1 MKEKS
6 YMYWV
11 FVGSTRII
19 KTEEIARRLSDVP
32 GLIKT
37 EETIYNKEHPRA
49 FVRGCF

>member
-1 MKEKS
+1 
-6 YMYWV
+6 MYWV